1 MADRLCIIMPVFEFR
16 ASGSFKDSAAA
27 TVALPSTESD
37 AAGKRRRRAFDFGD
51 DDELDD
57 LVFDAPAPK
66 DANGAM
72 ATKPHILAP
81 AFSSFGT
88 EASITH
94 SFGNE
99 DSSTPESQRSHTSR
113 PQSQPKL
120 DNHEPLQQSAVS
132 LQNKV
137 FAPAP
142 ASIVA
147 RIWQK
152 STPIVHEHR
161 LGAEERA
168 GREVDRQGAI
178 PASPQ
183 CGQGSKDRLPEP
195 REARKRQL
203 GKVDRSDSGMTSN
216 RCQDDIVN
224 NYSQDTMFGAE
235 PNHLFSFSQ
244 TPQGAGASD
253 AWKERGR
260 HGGREAKIV
269 DTSADDHARHV
280 LLSALETSRVDQKSH
295 ISARSSGIDYIEDDE
310 QDANDC
316 AVAGGWGTDSARA
329 KGGLSHK
336 SNVSGSNA
344 LVPNNFLADDGP
356 RPCVPGPAGK
366 LGRVEVGA
374 GRSGGISSPALQ
386 EQRDQ
391 DQNASREMREG
402 AGGIA
407 VDATGPQLPLRRTFL
422 VVF

>member
-1 MADRLCIIMPVFEFR
+1 
-16 ASGSFKDSAAA
+16 
-27 TVALPSTESD
+27 VALPSTETD
-37 AAGKRRRRAFDFGD
+37 APVNMRRRAFDFGD

-66 DANGAM
+66 DANGSM

-81 AFSSFGT
+81 ALSSFGT

-94 SFGNE
+94 SFGTE
-99 DSSTPESQRSHTSR
+99 GSITPESQRSHTSR
-113 PQSQPKL
+113 PQLQPRL
-120 DNHEPLQQSAVS
+120 NNREPLQLSAVS

-152 STPIVHEHR
+152 GASIVHEHR
-161 LGAEERA
+161 AEERA
-168 GREVDRQGAI
+168 GCEVDRQGAI
-178 PASPQ
+178 PASALGQ
-183 CGQGSKDRLPEP
+183 SGQGSKDRLPEP

-203 GKVDRSDSGMTSN
+203 GKVDRSCDSGMTLN
-216 RCQDDIVN
+216 RCQDDIDKRTVHSQSSMVN
-224 NYSQDTMFGAE
+224 NCGYPQDTMFGSE
-235 PNHLFSFSQ
+235 PTHLFPSNRPQ
-244 TPQGAGASD
+244 QGAGASD

-260 HGGREAKIV
+260 HGGREAPIF

-280 LLSALETSRVDQKSH
+280 LLSPLETSRVDLNSH
-295 ISARSSGIDYIEDDE
+295 ISARSSGIDYIEGDE

-316 AVAGGWGTDSARA
+316 AVAGGWGQASARA
-329 KGGLSHK
+329 KGGLSRK

-344 LVPNNFLADDGP
+344 LVPNKFFADDGP

-374 GRSGGISSPALQ
+374 GRSGGLSSPALQ

-407 VDATGPQLPLRRTFL
+407 VDATGPHLPLRSTFL